1 MELEETRGEINSR
14 AKEEALGLK
23 SKPSSMIDSKFE
35 DLNIIPSS
43 AAGCDPNYKKTKTG
57 ALAERAHPY
66 RRVSKND
73 QTSMLENSAE
83 SVISGILWEV
93 IQKTV
98 ESEAADQDRLE
109 EPCNWTGN
117 LSEHLINTADSPSS
131 DPPDLHP
138 DHILQS
144 KSIMKDCANVETI
157 SSCQNKTALQNW
169 LQTKENEVNVILSEL
184 TESEEKL
191 HNLVEDLADVDSLE
205 TAQNNINSHLEKN
218 KDLPDKLANTESLL
232 SDRNTV
238 GMARLTYPRGVKKM
252 ERIADERKS
261 KSKNN
266 KSQQSFKSPLL
277 RRKEIRTCL
286 SLHEACESSDVL
298 EEILTPA
305 LQFGNTENYLEGSHI
320 RGTLTST
327 KNDRLKSYS
336 IDYVEADSNFIDRN
350 SVRNVRN
357 HSAVFSTETSI
368 SSLCQAS

>member
-1 MELEETRGEINSR
+1 MELEETLGEISSR

-35 DLNIIPSS
+35 DLNIIPPS
-43 AAGCDPNYKKTKTG
+43 AAGCDPNYKKTKKG
-57 ALAERAHPY
+57 ALGERAHPY
-66 RRVSKND
+66 RQVSKND
-73 QTSMLENSAE
+73 QTSMFENSAK
-83 SVISGILWEV
+83 SIISGILGEV
-93 IQKTV
+93 IQNTV

-109 EPCNWTGN
+109 EPSNWTGN

-144 KSIMKDCANVETI
+144 TSKMKDCANVETI

-184 TESEEKL
+184 NKSEEKL
-191 HNLVEDLADVDSLE
+191 HNLVEDLADVDSFE
-205 TAQNNINSHLEKN
+205 TAQNNLNSHVEKN
-218 KDLPDKLANTESLL
+218 KDLPDKFANTESLL
-232 SDRNTV
+232 SDGNTA
-238 GMARLTYPRGVKKM
+238 GGLTYPLGVRKM

-305 LQFGNTENYLEGSHI
+305 LQFGNSENFLEGSQI

-327 KNDRLKSYS
+327 ENDRVMSYS
-336 IDYVEADSNFIDRN
+336 IDHVEADSNFIDRN

-357 HSAVFSTETSI
+357 HSPVFITKKFI
-368 SSLCQAS
+368 CSLCQAS